1 MNILEAKKIHKSY
14 GNKFNKQEVLKGL
27 DINIQ
32 EGEFVSIMGASG
44 SGKTTLLNV
53 LSSIDKISNGSI
65 IIDGKEISGMKEK
78 KLAEFRKNHLGFI
91 FQEYNLLDTLTVKEN
106 ILLPLSITKTA
117 NNEAAQKFDTVAK
130 ELGIYEVKDKYPNE
144 ISGGQKQ
151 RTSAARA
158 FIHDPSIIFAD
169 EPTGALD
176 SKSAS
181 DLLNKLSE
189 MNKKRK
195 ATIIMVTHDPVA
207 ASYCSRVI
215 FIKDGQIYTQLN
227 KGEESRQ
234 TFFKDIM
241 KTQGVLGGVKNEH

>member
-1 MNILEAKKIHKSY
+1 MIILEANKIHKSY
-14 GNKFNKQEVLKGL
+14 GNKSNQQSVLSGL
-27 DINIQ
+27 DLRI
-32 EGEFVSIMGASG
+32 EKGEFVSIMGASG

-53 LSSIDKISNGSI
+53 LSSIDKISSGTI
-65 IIDGKEISGMKEK
+65 KIEGIEISGMKEK
-78 KLAEFRKNHLGFI
+78 QLAEFRKNHLGFI

-106 ILLPLSITKTA
+106 ILLPLSITKTSKQ
-117 NNEAAQKFDTVAK
+117 AAEQRFQALAT
-130 ELGIYEVKDKYPNE
+130 ELGIVDLHNKYPNE

-158 FIHDPSIIFAD
+158 FIHEPSLIFAD

-189 MNKKRK
+189 LNQKRK

-227 KGEESRQ
+227 KGEETRQ

-241 KTQGVLGGVKNEH
+241 KTQGVLGGVQNEY